1 MLPDDVLLDIFDFCR
16 MDSGCDPWIWH
27 TLVHVCRRW
36 RQLIFISPRR
46 LDLQFLC
53 TPRTHVRELLD
64 ILPPM
69 PIMIRN
75 FFDPSQPCPTP
86 SFEDGSQVIAAVEQ
100 RDNVCCIDL
109 EDVPSSLVEKMGAT
123 MNETCPMLSY
133 IRLWADDETAP
144 VLPDSFLGGSAPLLE
159 TFWLR
164 GIPFPEVPKLLS
176 SASGL
181 VILRLEKISDS
192 GYFSPEALIDGLAS
206 CAMLQALLID
216 FVSPH
221 PRPDLTREQ
230 NTSPSR
236 IPLPYLICF
245 GFEGN
250 GAYFHK
256 LLRRIENPLMV
267 PEDNSELEYTAT
279 RHVHYES
286 HLALEPAGISFR
298 TWNKPL
304 PMEDPAPD
312 EGSM

>member
-1 MLPDDVLLDIFDFCR
+1 
-16 MDSGCDPWIWH
+16 
-27 TLVHVCRRW
+27 
-36 RQLIFISPRR
+36 
-46 LDLQFLC
+46 
-53 TPRTHVRELLD
+53 
-64 ILPPM
+64 M

-164 GIPFPEVPKLLS
+164 GIQFPEVPKLLS

-206 CAMLQALLID
+206 CAILQALLID